1 MKFSKKVVLEFPQH
15 TWDQPI
21 IYALNTKYDL
31 MFNIIKAKITPRQE
45 GVMTLELS
53 GDKENFDKGI
63 EFLKEVGVRVRFLA
77 GDIERD
83 EELCTHCGLCT
94 VICPTDALSLNRDT
108 MEVSFDK
115 ERCVGCE
122 LCVPLCPFKAIIMN
136 IPSHSQ
142 RNSLQNNRR
151 GNKKP

>member
-1 MKFSKKVVLEFPQH
+1 VKIAKKVVLEFPQH

-21 IYALNTKYDL
+21 IYALNTKHNL
-31 MFNIIKAKITPRQE
+31 MFNIVKAKITPRQE

-53 GDKENFDKGI
+53 GEKEDFDRGI
-63 EFLKEVGVRVRFLA
+63 EFLKEIGVRVRFLA
-77 GDIERD
+77 GDIDRD

-94 VICPTDALSLNRDT
+94 TICPTDALSMNRET
-108 MEVSFDK
+108 MEVVFDK

-136 IPSHSQ
+136 IPSRRRKNGVVEQ
-142 RNSLQNNRR
+142 RIE
-151 GNKKP
+151 

>member
-1 MKFSKKVVLEFPQH
+1 VKVAKKVVLEFPQH

-21 IYALNTKYDL
+21 IYALHSKHNL

-53 GDKENFDKGI
+53 GDQQDFQEGI
-63 EFLKEVGVRVRFLA
+63 EFLKEMGVRVRFLS
-77 GDIERD
+77 GDIDRD

-94 VICPTDALSLNRDT
+94 AICPTDALSVDRET
-108 MEVSFDK
+108 MRVNFDK
-115 ERCVGCE
+115 EKCVGCE

-136 IPSHSQ
+136 IPPHGR
-142 RNSLQNNRR
+142 RNSLR
-151 GNKKP
+151 G

>member
-1 MKFSKKVVLEFPQH
+1 MKFAKKVVLEFPQH

-21 IYALNTKYDL
+21 IYALHSKHNL

-53 GDKENFDKGI
+53 GEKEDFDKGI

-77 GDIERD
+77 GDIDRD

-94 VICPTDALSLNRDT
+94 TICPTDALSLDRAT
-108 MEVSFDK
+108 MKVNFDK

-122 LCVPLCPFKAIIMN
+122 LCVPLCPFKAINMN
-136 IPSHSQ
+136 IPSPNHR
-142 RNSLQNNRR
+142 RNGRSNR
-151 GNKKP
+151 